1 MMIFWILAAGLIGL
15 ALSFILLPLARPET
29 ANDAPEQDALNLD
42 VFNQRLRELDADLG
56 AGFLDQDQYAA
67 ARRDLERDL
76 LRDVDGD
83 GTASSAGKP
92 TSALGRWGLATILT
106 LAVPSAAVL
115 MYLQLGDLEIAPRL
129 EAAASGQ
136 PLPADGAGGQDAPSM
151 EVLVER
157 LEARMKEN
165 PANLEGWL
173 MLGRT
178 YFAMDQ
184 RDQGL
189 DAISKA
195 YELAP
200 NQTEVML
207 AYAEALAAASDT
219 KSLEGKPA
227 ELIGA
232 ALQQEPANANARWLD
247 GMISYQRGQYQTA
260 AVAWQKI
267 LDELEPGSE
276 EANNLRQ
283 MVDEANSRAGQPET
297 ASTPT
302 IGAPATA
309 PAPVADESPS
319 LAQSDPIPASVTATP
334 EPAAGASLAVEV
346 TLDPAIAPQVRPD
359 QTVFVFARAAAGP
372 PMPLAALRL
381 RVKDLPRSVTLDD
394 SLAMNPAMR
403 LSAFPEVIVGARV
416 SRTGQATPQAG
427 DLEGEIGPIQLDGTR
442 QVSVRIDRVRP

>member
-1 MMIFWILAAGLIGL
+1 MIFWILAAGLIGL
-15 ALSFILLPLARPET
+15 ALSFVLLPLARPET
-29 ANDAPEQDALNLD
+29 SDDAPEQDALNLE
-42 VFNQRLRELDADLG
+42 VFNQRLGELDTDLK
-56 AGFLDQDQYAA
+56 AGFLDRDQYAA

-83 GTASSAGKP
+83 GTASSASKP

-136 PLPADGAGGQDAPSM
+136 PDPADGTDGQDAPSM

-184 RDQGL
+184 RDRGL
-189 DAISKA
+189 AAISKA

-219 KSLEGKPA
+219 KSLEGRPA

-232 ALQQEPANANARWLD
+232 ALKQEPANPNARWLD
-247 GMISYQRGQYQTA
+247 GMMSYQRGQYQTA

-283 MVDEANSRAGQPET
+283 MVDEANSRAGQPKP
-297 ASTPT
+297 ATPT
-302 IGAPATA
+302 IVAQAT
-309 PAPVADESPS
+309 PPTPVADELPS
-319 LAQSDPIPASVTATP
+319 LTQSDPVPASVPATP
-334 EPAAGASLAVEV
+334 EPATGASLSVEV
-346 TLDPAIAPQVRPD
+346 TLDPTIAAQVGPD
-359 QTVFVFARAAAGP
+359 QTVFVFARAAVGP

-381 RVKDLPRSVTLDD
+381 HVKDLPRSVTLDD

-403 LSAFPEVIVGARV
+403 LSAFPEVIVGARI
-416 SRTGQATPQAG
+416 SRSGQATPQAG
-427 DLEGEIGPIQLDGTR
+427 DLEGEIGPIKLDGTKK
-442 QVSVRIDRVRP
+442 VLVRIDRVRP

>member
-1 MMIFWILAAGLIGL
+1 MIFWILATGLIGL

-29 ANDAPEQDALNLD
+29 SNDAPEQDALNLD

-76 LRDVDGD
+76 LRDIDGD
-83 GTASSAGKP
+83 APSTIKTGTAA
-92 TSALGRWGLATILT
+92 GRWLLAAILS
-106 LAVPSAAVL
+106 LAVPVAAVFL
-115 MYLQLGDLEIAPRL
+115 YLQLGDQAIVPRL
-129 EAAASGQ
+129 EAAAAGQ
-136 PLPADGAGGQDAPSM
+136 VQPTTGADGQDAPSM
-151 EVLVER
+151 EVLVQR
-157 LEARMKEN
+157 LEERMKEN

-178 YFAMDQ
+178 YFAMDK

-189 DAISKA
+189 AAIANA
-195 YELAP
+195 YALAP
-200 NQTEVML
+200 TQTEVML
-207 AYAEALAAASDT
+207 AYAEALAAASET
-219 KSLEGKPA
+219 KSLEGRPA
-227 ELIGA
+227 ELIAA
-232 ALQQEPANANARWLD
+232 ALQQEPANPNARWLD
-247 GMISYQRGQYQTA
+247 GMMSYQRGQYQTA

-283 MVDEANSRAGQPET
+283 MVDEANSRAGQTAT
-297 ASTPT
+297 ASTP
-302 IGAPATA
+302 IISATV
-309 PAPVADESPS
+309 PAPVTDASPS
-319 LAQSDPIPASVTATP
+319 QAQSDPLPTSVPATP
-334 EPAAGASLAVEV
+334 DPAAGASLAVEV
-346 TLDPAIAPQVRPD
+346 TLDPAIAAQVGPD

-381 RVKDLPRSVTLDD
+381 QVKDLPRSVILDD

-403 LSAFPEVIVGARV
+403 LSAFPEVIVGARI
-416 SRTGQATPQAG
+416 SRSGQATPQAG
-427 DLEGEIGPIQLDGTR
+427 DLEGAIGPIALDGTR